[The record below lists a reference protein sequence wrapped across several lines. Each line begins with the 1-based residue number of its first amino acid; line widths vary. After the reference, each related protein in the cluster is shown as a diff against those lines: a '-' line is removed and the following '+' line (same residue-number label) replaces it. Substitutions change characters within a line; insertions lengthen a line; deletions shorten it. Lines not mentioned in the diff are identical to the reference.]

1 MNRAKIVVKR
11 SDVASPT
18 YRDTVV
24 IGSNTYRVFQDK
36 DEDITINGDSEIW
49 ILAIMR
55 VERPRPMP

>member
-11 SDVASPT
+11 SDVASPA
-18 YRDTVV
+18 YSDTVV